1 MINSHFHVALTDF
14 GCAIRTGHHHING
27 SNNNS
32 NIEEEEEEEY
42 LNHSGNLVLL
52 APEIAQIIYSLKDNS
67 NNLHNIITNKDY
79 KHSDLWAIATLIYPL
94 FGIPNPFIDGVSHL
108 NKFNL

>member
-32 NIEEEEEEEY
+32 NIEEEEEEY
-42 LNHSGNLVLL
+42 LNHSGNLALL